1 MNNNKS
7 LLLKISVIM
16 NTVLA
21 FFGSYIGNLYIIQII
36 ALIPAFLAVPL
47 KEIKIKKDT
56 EMWLIVVVIFFL
68 SAVISNNKIAS
79 VEIVCMIAMAV
90 MLKIIY
96 ENSDIKL
103 SKFFINFVEMASCI
117 HVIATIMQ
125 LINPG
130 FIQNI
135 NTSILGS
142 AGIKTNLEL
151 LKVGSYAGITAQTAV
166 NAYYITIFICIKFS
180 KILTEKRYKVIN
192 VMWLLVAIIALFL
205 TGKRGMVIC
214 IIISSSILYLYKMR
228 SNYKK
233 IVKNIVIALIFI
245 AFFYIIIINVPE
257 AKVLIDKTSQLEKN
271 NDILNGRSYL
281 WSETIKIFKCYPI
294 MGIEIGSIKDILGDY
309 SHNVYIQLLAETG
322 IIGFLS
328 YAIAI
333 TTSLLMSIKKL
344 KNALKGKN
352 KMVMEILGFSI
363 LMQIIFIIYSITGN
377 PLYGHIFLIPYIIS
391 TAMHNQ
397 KNIE

>member
-1 MNNNKS
+1 
-7 LLLKISVIM
+7 
-16 NTVLA
+16 
-21 FFGSYIGNLYIIQII
+21 
-36 ALIPAFLAVPL
+36 
-47 KEIKIKKDT
+47 
-56 EMWLIVVVIFFL
+56 
-68 SAVISNNKIAS
+68 
-79 VEIVCMIAMAV
+79 MIAMAV

-233 IVKNIVIALIFI
+233 IVKRHLNDIKESI
-245 AFFYIIIINVPE
+245 
-257 AKVLIDKTSQLEKN
+257 KSSKN
-271 NDILNGRSYL
+271 NMEEDFYKGRYAVQLSVYARALNVQEKYL
-281 WSETIKIFKCYPI
+281 ER
-294 MGIEIGSIKDILGDY
+294 
-309 SHNVYIQLLAETG
+309 
-322 IIGFLS
+322 
-328 YAIAI
+328 
-333 TTSLLMSIKKL
+333 
-344 KNALKGKN
+344 
-352 KMVMEILGFSI
+352 
-363 LMQIIFIIYSITGN
+363 FI
-377 PLYGHIFLIPYIIS
+377 
-391 TAMHNQ
+391 
-397 KNIE
+397 